1 MTSTAASQLFSSSLL
16 LMRCLDHKQVMIYGI
31 ACWWTQSISKSGK
44 IDVHRARSE
53 SGHSVWSQSQHPPSP
68 LVLMLA
74 YSLVSSLSIPHPHPL
89 FNFLGP
95 ILDPFLPSSLC
106 HCMVYPKWFNY
117 QFFSG
122 VRQMKGKRDGS
133 AVPNL
138 IIYLLNRLLCYSPR
152 AVVTDGCWEVKWAKR
167 FVRMLP
173 LTKLMQHCIG
183 NLCQIQI
190 RHISFK

>member
-1 MTSTAASQLFSSSLL
+1 
-16 LMRCLDHKQVMIYGI
+16 
-31 ACWWTQSISKSGK
+31 
-44 IDVHRARSE
+44 
-53 SGHSVWSQSQHPPSP
+53 
-68 LVLMLA
+68 
-74 YSLVSSLSIPHPHPL
+74 
-89 FNFLGP
+89 
-95 ILDPFLPSSLC
+95 
-106 HCMVYPKWFNY
+106 
-117 QFFSG
+117 
-122 VRQMKGKRDGS
+122 MKGKSDGS